1 MVQCPNCKKE
11 NKEEAKIC
19 VYCGEPL
26 VDLSNQASTRA
37 LGDTDFEEN
46 IPKWGSA
53 RYQER
58 ITFNVMMEEGEE
70 KPLEIDTKEIDQLTI
85 GRIDPVTKESPPID
99 LTDFNALD
107 KGVSRR
113 HAKLVRKDGSLHI
126 VDLGSGNGT
135 FLNGQ
140 RLVSDQPRVIR
151 DGDDIRLGY
160 LVIRISFE
168 RDV

>member
-1 MVQCPNCKKE
+1 MIQCPQCKKD
-11 NKEEAKIC
+11 NKDNAQIC
-19 VYCGEPL
+19 AFCGEPL
-26 VDLSNQASTRA
+26 FDVQAATRA

-46 IPKWGSA
+46 VPKWGSA
-53 RYQER
+53 RYQQR
-58 ITFNVMMEEGEE
+58 IKFNVMMDSGEE
-70 KPLEIDTKEIDQLTI
+70 KSLEIDTTEIDQLAI
-85 GRIDPVTKESPPID
+85 GRVDPVTNEAPPID
-99 LTDFNALD
+99 LTEFEALD

-113 HAKLVRKDGSLHI
+113 HANLIRKDGSLHI

-160 LVIRISFE
+160 LVIRVSFE
-168 RDV
+168 RD